1 MNTKSMLIAAGV
13 AGVIMA
19 ILSVI
24 PVINCLNCLCW
35 AGIWGSGILAV
46 LLYRTTNKAQPGLT
60 VGQGILL
67 GLLAGAVGAVLVSI
81 WGGLSTLIFG
91 SMSNAAFMD
100 YLNQIPGATESL
112 DASSRQM
119 IDQFAATSGNIFF
132 STCCNFVIYPLFG
145 MIGGL
150 IGTGLIWK
158 DNPPAAQPPAVQ

>member
-46 LLYRTTNKAQPGLT
+46 LLYRTTNKAQPGLS

-81 WGGLSTLIFG
+81 WGGLSSLILG
-91 SMSNAAFMD
+91 SLNNAAYMD

-112 DASSRQM
+112 DESSRQM
-119 IDQFAATSGNIFF
+119 IEQFAATSGNILF
-132 STCCNFVIYPLFG
+132 STCCNFVVYPLFG